1 MVGSV
6 VLLAALVAVGVAI
19 VSSSATARGDEKVHL
34 AGPLARADGGLA
46 GPGSHAGSVAAP
58 TVPAS
63 LTARAAPARLC
74 QDSAPPGASPATLAY
89 VAASNAVVP
98 QWTAVSRA
106 IGADGGKARPQDFL
120 SEMNADSQLLARL
133 DEIRFRGRTAALAAD
148 FETSLRGYVLQL
160 GRIIRQGATAPA
172 TATLERLYRQRAATS
187 SLLRSALGL
196 SPGYACQWLRPGTSL
211 GTGPASGAP
220 TPAPGAPGGGVTPSG
235 GTG

>member
-6 VLLAALVAVGVAI
+6 VLLAALVALGVAI
-19 VSSSATARGDEKVHL
+19 ASSSATAGGGEKVHL

-46 GPGSHAGSVAAP
+46 GLGGQASSAAS

-63 LTARAAPARLC
+63 LAAGQAPAGLC

-98 QWTAVSRA
+98 RWTAVSRA
-106 IGADGGKARPQDFL
+106 IGENGGKARPQDFL
-120 SEMNADSQLLARL
+120 SEMNADSQLLDRL
-133 DEIRFRGRTAALAAD
+133 DGIRFPGHAAALAAD

-160 GRIIRQGATAPA
+160 GRIIRRGATAPA
-172 TATLERLYRQRAATS
+172 TATLERLYRRSAATS

-196 SPGYACQWLRPGTSL
+196 SPGYACQWLRPGTGL

-220 TPAPGAPGGGVTPSG
+220 TPAPAPGGGAAP
-235 GTG
+235 

>member
-1 MVGSV
+1 MVGSA
-6 VLLAALVAVGVAI
+6 VLLAVLVAVGVAI
-19 VSSSATARGDEKVHL
+19 VSSSATARGSEKVHL

-46 GPGSHAGSVAAP
+46 GPGGQAGSAVAA
-58 TVPAS
+58 TVPSS
-63 LTARAAPARLC
+63 LAARGAPAGLC
-74 QDSAPPGASPATLAY
+74 QDSAPAGASPATLAY

-106 IGADGGKARPQDFL
+106 IGENGGKARPEDFL
-120 SEMNADSQLLARL
+120 SEMNADSQLLDRL
-133 DEIRFRGRTAALAAD
+133 DEIRFPGRTAALAAD

-160 GRIIRQGATAPA
+160 GRIIRRGATAPA
-172 TATLERLYRQRAATS
+172 TATLARLYRRRAATS

-196 SPGYACQWLRPGTSL
+196 SPGYACQWLRPGTGL

-220 TPAPGAPGGGVTPSG
+220 TPAPAAPGGGITPSG